1 MVIRQVEKNGK
12 ICAVAESSD
21 MVIRDLPSA
30 LDLLAAVRYETEADR
45 VVISKELITDH
56 FFILSTR
63 LAGDIL
69 QKFVNYRVRIA
80 IYGDFSGYTSKPLKE
95 FIQES
100 NRGDSVFFTANYEIG
115 RASCRERV

>member
-12 ICAVAESSD
+12 ICAVAEGSD

-56 FFILSTR
+56 FFTLSTR

-100 NRGDSVFFTANYEIG
+100 NRGDSVFFTATEAEAID
-115 RASCRERV
+115 RLTR